1 MIRMKSNSV
10 TRGISIGLL
19 VVYFLWSF
27 FSLPFANILVS
38 ASIGLISYASYE
50 SIEISSFVV
59 IIIGVLFRTYRLC
72 YREEG
77 FEANNLAVIRPG
89 GPRFKTNGALPSMT
103 SMPSM
108 HESAESGESAE
119 TIVKRIASIE
129 NKQIKGMLS
138 SSYVEGFADAA
149 SVNNPVPDAGSK
161 DVEKKKDDAAA
172 PSSNKPASVKEETVS
187 ESFKSQLP
195 GGDAIASFAKDS
207 GKTGAENT
215 GLFRLGSIP
224 TDSAAGPHIDAS
236 TTLMSALN
244 ALKPDQ
250 IKSMTEDTQKLMETQ
265 KNLMGMLGA
274 MKPMLQ
280 DGKQMMETFGTMF
293 AK

>member
-19 VVYFLWSF
+19 VVYFIWSF

-50 SIEISSFVV
+50 SIEISSFIV
-59 IIIGVLFRTYRLC
+59 IFIGIMFHTYRIC
-72 YREEG
+72 YREG

-89 GPRFKTNGALPSMT
+89 GPSFKTNGAMPSIPSML
-103 SMPSM
+103 SM

-195 GGDAIASFAKDS
+195 GGEAIASFAKDS
-207 GKTGAENT
+207 AKTGAENT

>member
-1 MIRMKSNSV
+1 MHNS
-10 TRGISIGLL
+10 G
-19 VVYFLWSF
+19 
-27 FSLPFANILVS
+27 
-38 ASIGLISYASYE
+38 
-50 SIEISSFVV
+50 
-59 IIIGVLFRTYRLC
+59 
-72 YREEG
+72 
-77 FEANNLAVIRPG
+77 
-89 GPRFKTNGALPSMT
+89 
-103 SMPSM
+103 
-108 HESAESGESAE
+108 ESGESAE

-138 SSYVEGFADAA
+138 SKYIEGFADAA

-172 PSSNKPASVKEETVS
+172 PSSDKPASVKEETVS

-207 GKTGAENT
+207 AKTGAENT

>member
-38 ASIGLISYASYE
+38 ASIGLMAYASYE
-50 SIEISSFVV
+50 SIEVASFVV
-59 IIIGVLFRTYRLC
+59 IVIGVLFRTYRLC
-72 YREEG
+72 YRDEEG
-77 FEANNLAVIRPG
+77 FEANNLAVIKPG
-89 GPRFKTNGALPSMT
+89 GPAFKTNGALPSSVAT
-103 SMPSM
+103 ASIN
-108 HESAESGESAE
+108 ESPD
-119 TIVKRIASIE
+119 TIMKRIASIE

-172 PSSNKPASVKEETVS
+172 PSSDKPASVKEETVS

-207 GKTGAENT
+207 TKTGADNT

-224 TDSAAGPHIDAS
+224 TDSAGGPHIDAS

-244 ALKPDQ
+244 ALKPEQ